1 MFGPGRPWAFLCVC
15 LGRHTRSSC
24 VVFELACTGAAKS
37 DPQAVEIYRNIMF
50 ARTYVPDLC
59 TSVDYIPSIGHS
71 RTSDAALSIHLHFNF
86 DLDMK
91 TIYHLIYNWLFCNVH
106 FIKLV
111 YSAATTHD
119 LLLSESD
126 FYEYVGLINFVINVY
141 YNTEDSHHAESREA
155 SSKDCKRSRTSNKHT
170 VINQGFRSKTAIDKD
185 NATAKGS
192 GGEGGEKS

>member
-50 ARTYVPDLC
+50 ARTYVPDLS
-59 TSVDYIPSIGHS
+59 TSVDYIPFIGHS

-91 TIYHLIYNWLFCNVH
+91 TIYHLI
-106 FIKLV
+106 IG
-111 YSAATTHD
+111 YSATCISSNLYIRRLPHMISYCPKATFMSMLD
-119 LLLSESD
+119 WSILSSM
-126 FYEYVGLINFVINVY
+126 FTTTLKIHIMQRAVRQVARTANV
-141 YNTEDSHHAESREA
+141 AGPP
-155 SSKDCKRSRTSNKHT
+155 
-170 VINQGFRSKTAIDKD
+170 INQGFRSKTAIDKD